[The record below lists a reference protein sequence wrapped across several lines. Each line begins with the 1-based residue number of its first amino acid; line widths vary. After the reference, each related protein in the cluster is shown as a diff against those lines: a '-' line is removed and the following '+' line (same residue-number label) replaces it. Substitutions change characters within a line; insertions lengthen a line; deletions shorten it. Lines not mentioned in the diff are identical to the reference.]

1 MLRGTTPSP
10 EREAAPEQEGCPL
23 QNRKM
28 VLENISK
35 HGTVSHCGVQAIP
48 VAFPMAVA
56 GQCHWQVSLPAGHS
70 ELVQHGLGVLV

>member
-1 MLRGTTPSP
+1 
-10 EREAAPEQEGCPL
+10 
-23 QNRKM
+23 M

-35 HGTVSHCGVQAIP
+35 RGTVSHCGVQAIP

-56 GQCHWQVSLPAGHS
+56 GQGHWQVSLPAGHS